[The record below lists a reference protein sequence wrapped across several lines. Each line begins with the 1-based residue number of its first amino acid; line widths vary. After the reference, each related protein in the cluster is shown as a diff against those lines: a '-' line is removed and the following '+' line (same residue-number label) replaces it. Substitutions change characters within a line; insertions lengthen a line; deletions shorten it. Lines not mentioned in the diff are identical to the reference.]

1 MQVGWNAHADV
12 LWFGVPSCRNGW
24 GFGKMFCIWFACSLF
39 CVSHGLRKDT
49 YVHEKRVW
57 GVSRRICAYAPTRI
71 LVFILLKTN
80 NTTRF
85 FDKNF
90 LREKMNFSDKN
101 LFSEEHSSP
110 PGRIGAY
117 APTYPPYPFF
127 VYIRISGFRKYLQ
140 IYCKIKNRA
149 LILICPSTCEIP
161 SPALIQAWKN
171 SLNPWF
177 ACIHVLNH
185 KFLRNYPD
193 FLKIRK
199 THW

>member
-24 GFGKMFCIWFACSLF
+24 GFGKMFCIWFACSFF

-71 LVFILLKTN
+71 VVFILLKTN
-80 NTTRF
+80 NTTRS

-90 LREKMNFSDKN
+90 LRDKMNFSDKN

-110 PGRIGAY
+110 PRRICAY
-117 APTYPPYPFF
+117 LPSIPFF
-127 VYIRISGFRKYLQ
+127 RVHTYLRIQKISPNILQ
-140 IYCKIKNRA
+140 NQKQSSHTHSFVHVTKHFA
-149 LILICPSTCEIP
+149 LSHPSPEKQPESLICVHSCPESQIP
-161 SPALIQAWKN
+161 A
-171 SLNPWF
+171 
-177 ACIHVLNH
+177 
-185 KFLRNYPD
+185 
-193 FLKIRK
+193 
-199 THW
+199 